1 MARTPS
7 TCLPFDAPLEEDNQG
22 EQPVVSRSVANE
34 AQFPR
39 GELVAI
45 GVTLP
50 PPRGMVSCA
59 LEEVH
64 SGDGV
69 ELGSEP

>member
-1 MARTPS
+1 M
-7 TCLPFDAPLEEDNQG
+7 
-22 EQPVVSRSVANE
+22 NE

-45 GVTLP
+45 GVTIP

-64 SGDGV
+64 LGDGV